1 MPQTPTTIEA
11 DLALDAHARLGEG
24 PIWDAEGGR
33 LVWVDIHAEAVHLF
47 DPSSGFDQVL
57 QAGQHV
63 GAAAVRS
70 RGGLILAARDG
81 FVLLDPATGAIEPF
95 VAVKEDPSTRFND
108 GKCDAAG
115 RFWAGT
121 MAYAFTP
128 GAGSFYRLDPD
139 GSVTAMFGD
148 VAVSNGLGWSPDW
161 RTMYYI
167 DTPTRGVD
175 AFDFD
180 LAAGTIANRRRAV
193 EIPREAGGLPDG
205 MCVDAE
211 GCLWVAIVRS
221 GSVQRYT
228 PDGRLDRTVRLPT
241 SGVTSC
247 CFGGADLGDL
257 YITTSAE
264 LVPEDQRTAQPHA
277 GGLFICRPGVGG
289 QPPCTF
295 GG

>member
-1 MPQTPTTIEA
+1 MPETPPTIDAE
-11 DLALDAHARLGEG
+11 LALDAHARLGEG
-24 PIWDAEGGR
+24 PIWDADGGR

-47 DPSSGFDQVL
+47 EPSSGFDQVL
-57 QAGQHV
+57 QAGQHI

-70 RGGLILAARDG
+70 RGGLILAAHDG

-139 GSVTAMFGD
+139 GSMTVMFGD
-148 VAVSNGLGWSPDW
+148 VTVSNGLGWSPDW

-167 DTPTRGVD
+167 DTPTRSVD

-180 LAAGTIANRRRAV
+180 LASGTIANRRRAI
-193 EIPREAGGLPDG
+193 EIPRGAGGLPDG

-221 GSVQRYT
+221 GTVQRYT
-228 PDGRLDRTVRLPT
+228 PDGRLDRFVRLPT

-257 YITTSAE
+257 YITTAAE
-264 LVPEDQRTAQPHA
+264 LVPEDQRAAQPHA
-277 GGLFICRPGVGG
+277 GGLFVCRPGVRG